1 MQNIGDPRRKIKC
14 CCRSSSSPAFLCIS
28 KNYFHPFQSPWNC
41 SLSRGFKVE
50 LEMFLIKFFLRVR
63 LIHTNCPVL
72 HWKNKTWQRK
82 SKLTLLKTLC
92 ECMCFQGSCSIVWVR
107 SLGQP
112 GRIRRMG
119 VAAKS
124 PRARGKRQI
133 RGRHLRQMVTQG
145 FSYNGHAT
153 GFDGWENC
161 SKAKTTWCCISL
173 QCTVSFLSVAV
184 EYGSFLT
191 CAPRVEEVT
200 TIHSNLI
207 QCDRYRYRYG
217 RMIKFIDAHCHFY
230 NRIQFRS
237 STIPWSLSHLNI

>member
-92 ECMCFQGSCSIVWVR
+92 ECMCFQGSCSIVWVW

-145 FSYNGHAT
+145 FSYNGHWIWRLGKLFESKDNLVLHLFAVHCILLIC
-153 GFDGWENC
+153 GSWIRIFSYVRAQGWRSHNNP
-161 SKAKTTWCCISL
+161 
-173 QCTVSFLSVAV
+173 FLPH
-184 EYGSFLT
+184 T
-191 CAPRVEEVT
+191 MR
-200 TIHSNLI
+200 
-207 QCDRYRYRYG
+207 
-217 RMIKFIDAHCHFY
+217 
-230 NRIQFRS
+230 
-237 STIPWSLSHLNI
+237 

>member
-1 MQNIGDPRRKIKC
+1 MVSEWEIQNYYLKCFEFEAQGCAMQNIGDPRRKIKC

-92 ECMCFQGSCSIVWVR
+92 ECMCFQGSCSIVWVW

-112 GRIRRMG
+112 GPADTRLASITGQYWHGMA
-119 VAAKS
+119 VS
-124 PRARGKRQI
+124 
-133 RGRHLRQMVTQG
+133 VTLG
-145 FSYNGHAT
+145 SVDFN
-153 GFDGWENC
+153 
-161 SKAKTTWCCISL
+161 KIS
-173 QCTVSFLSVAV
+173 
-184 EYGSFLT
+184 
-191 CAPRVEEVT
+191 R
-200 TIHSNLI
+200 N
-207 QCDRYRYRYG
+207 
-217 RMIKFIDAHCHFY
+217 
-230 NRIQFRS
+230 
-237 STIPWSLSHLNI
+237 

>member
-1 MQNIGDPRRKIKC
+1 MYVFPRELQHCLSVVPWSARADKKDGC
-14 CCRSSSSPAFLCIS
+14 CCQI
-28 KNYFHPFQSPWNC
+28 
-41 SLSRGFKVE
+41 
-50 LEMFLIKFFLRVR
+50 
-63 LIHTNCPVL
+63 T
-72 HWKNKTWQRK
+72 K
-82 SKLTLLKTLC
+82 SKRK
-92 ECMCFQGSCSIVWVR
+92 EAD
-107 SLGQP
+107 P
-112 GRIRRMG
+112 
-119 VAAKS
+119 
-124 PRARGKRQI
+124 
-133 RGRHLRQMVTQG
+133 GRHLRQMVTQG

-217 RMIKFIDAHCHFY
+217 RMIKFIDAHCHY
-230 NRIQFRS
+230 SLDPQQF
-237 STIPWSLSHLNI
+237 HEA